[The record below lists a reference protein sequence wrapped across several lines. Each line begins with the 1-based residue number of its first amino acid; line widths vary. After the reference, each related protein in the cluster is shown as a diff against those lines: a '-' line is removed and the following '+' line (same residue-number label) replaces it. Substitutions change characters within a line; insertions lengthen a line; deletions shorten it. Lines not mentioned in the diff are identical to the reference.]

1 LSPAELN
8 DDPHVRALGMLE
20 DLVHPLAGR
29 MRQPRPAAR
38 FAKTPVKAGA
48 AAPGPG
54 QDTDAILA
62 ELGLA
67 SRIAELR
74 GTGIVA

>member
-1 LSPAELN
+1 MVAAISSS
-8 DDPHVRALGMLE
+8 VRALGILE
-20 DLVHPLAGR
+20 DSVHPLAGQ

-38 FAKTPVKAGA
+38 FAKTPSKTGA
-48 AAPGPG
+48 PAPGLG

-67 SRIAELR
+67 GRIAELR
-74 GTGIVA
+74 EAGIVA